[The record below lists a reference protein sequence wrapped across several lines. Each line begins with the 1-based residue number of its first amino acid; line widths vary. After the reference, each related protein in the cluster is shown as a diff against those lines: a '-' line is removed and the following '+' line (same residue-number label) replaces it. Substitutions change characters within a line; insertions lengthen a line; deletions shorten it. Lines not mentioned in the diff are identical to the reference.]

1 MPTPTPTPTPS
12 PTPAMCTVISLLNVQ
27 TNKAQ
32 GNWNDAGFS
41 GSVIF
46 SPLVPP
52 NYRIQWQSLTVGTSV
67 PCSSGITVRSNAP

>member
-1 MPTPTPTPTPS
+1 M
-12 PTPAMCTVISLLNVQ
+12 SLLNLQ

-32 GNWNDAGFS
+32 STWTAAGFS

-52 NYRIQWQSLTVGTSV
+52 NYKIQWQSLTVGNPVACT
-67 PCSSGITVRSNAP
+67 SGITVRSSAP